1 MKKKTCNLLLLVTLI
16 LCITFS
22 VIVYKNYN
30 PEKENK
36 VSYVLSPSHDYV
48 DYDPMENVS
57 DSLAMYLQELRYS
70 RKGAKNN

>member
-36 VSYVLSPSHDYV
+36 VSYVLSPSYDYV

-70 RKGAKNN
+70 RK